1 MYEPAMNQVYNH
13 KQLITYLNIEC
24 LNNRKTFYE
33 KGNTNT
39 HICNEKLAS
48 ETLTFI
54 TIMTEVSKTLNSICI
69 DRKLEWLI

>member
-24 LNNRKTFYE
+24 LNNRRTFCE
-33 KGNTNT
+33 KGNPKT
-39 HICNEKLAS
+39 HIYNEKLAS
-48 ETLTFI
+48 ETLNFI
-54 TIMTEVSKTLNSICI
+54 RVMIEISKKLNSICI